1 MKSYSK
7 IIGLLALLTAMGAV
21 GCKNKVPTGSGAY
34 PANPTDYTTVV
45 NFDGPL
51 QPDFGAVNTTL
62 LDVGAKPGTTS
73 ILNGGLQNAVD
84 WDVTYHI
91 PVLGTPPTGDSTT
104 GALHDIF
111 SFADPGDGVSYPSN
125 QIRVRMTATG
135 YYDLTNFSGV
145 KFMMMTN
152 SGDDALKRR
161 FMIAVGAT
169 LPPSDD
175 SSGYSNNTKRNNFGV
190 LLSSTNGAWS
200 QSAIA
205 FTSLTQESGYAAV
218 SPPDFGSHMKE
229 VIWLQWSEGRNNVA
243 GTCHVDYWLD
253 TVEFY

>member
-1 MKSYSK
+1 MKSHSK
-7 IIGLLALLTAMGAV
+7 IIGLLALLTAFASV
-21 GCKNKVPTGSGAY
+21 GCKNKVPTGSGSY
-34 PANPTDYTTVV
+34 PANPIDYTTVV

-51 QPDFGAVNTTL
+51 QPDFGTVNPML
-62 LDVGAKPGTTS
+62 LDVGPKPGTTS

-84 WDVTYHI
+84 WVVSYSI
-91 PVLGTPPTGDSTT
+91 PVLGVPPAGDSSH

-111 SFADPGDGVSYPSN
+111 SLSDPGDGVTYPSN
-125 QIRVRMTATG
+125 QIRVRLTATG

-145 KFMMMTN
+145 KFMMLTEP
-152 SGDDALKRR
+152 GDDALKRR
-161 FMIAVGAT
+161 FMVAVGAT

-190 LLSSTNGAWS
+190 AMSSTKGSWS
-200 QSAIA
+200 QTSVA
-205 FTSLTQESGYAAV
+205 FTSMTQESGYAAV
-218 SPPDFGSHMKE
+218 SPPDFASHMKE

-243 GTCHVDYWLD
+243 GLCHVDYWLD